1 MEVALYV
8 VTALMLALGLLMAL
22 IAWARSLVV
31 TESEREG
38 LAELITLLIPLFV
51 ILAIALL
58 MLAAILNV

>member
-38 LAELITLLIPLFV
+38 LAELIALLTPPLV
-51 ILAIALL
+51 ILAMVLL